1 MKYVKMKYSEKWRQA
16 YDNRNREALS
26 KLLDIDCHFIKYS
39 TGEKITKEQI
49 LDMWTTKDRVKIQ
62 SHRIV
67 YESDEILVQ
76 HWFLEWP
83 NSSKGLQTL
92 INFIQYRSDQLKLKK
107 DLGLFIALSTKT
119 WSFSV
124 S

>member
-1 MKYVKMKYSEKWRQA
+1 MKYSEKWRQA

-26 KLLDIDCHFIKYS
+26 NLLDINCHFIKPS
-39 TGEKITKEQI
+39 TGEKVTKEQI

-83 NSSKGLQTL
+83 NGSK
-92 INFIQYRSDQLKLKK
+92 D
-107 DLGLFIALSTKT
+107 AVLSAMLLNDGQAKIIEFASTPIPQ
-119 WSFSV
+119 
-124 S
+124 

>member
-1 MKYVKMKYSEKWRQA
+1 MKYSEKWRQA

-26 KLLDIDCHFIKYS
+26 KLLDINCHFIKHS
-39 TGEKITKEQI
+39 TGEKVTKEQI

-83 NSSKGLQTL
+83 NGSKDAVLSAMLMDNG
-92 INFIQYRSDQLKLKK
+92 KAKK
-107 DLGLFIALSTKT
+107 IELATTPIHQ
-119 WSFSV
+119 
-124 S
+124 

>member
-1 MKYVKMKYSEKWRQA
+1 MKYSEKWRQA

-26 KLLDIDCHFIKYS
+26 KLLDINCHFIKHS

-83 NSSKGLQTL
+83 NGSKDAVLSAMLLNDGQA
-92 INFIQYRSDQLKLKK
+92 KK
-107 DLGLFIALSTKT
+107 IEFASTPIPQ
-119 WSFSV
+119 
-124 S
+124 